1 MRQEMAKL
9 LMDVAK
15 YVITAVILSSMFGDM
30 STMLT
35 IIMAIVIILACLS
48 ISYILLKDTNKKGK

>member
-1 MRQEMAKL
+1 MAKL